1 MNRQR
6 PTPRKRFGLFSILIF
21 LGTLLV
27 YLLVFGVFEQAI
39 LGLSEAGE
47 RWLAIVLVV
56 LPVTAG
62 AILGAFG
69 LVRPGQNRLL
79 AVLGLVLNAL
89 FALFIR
95 FVLTVAG

>member
-6 PTPRKRFGLFSILIF
+6 PTPRKRIGLVSILIF

-27 YLLVFGVFEQAI
+27 YFLVFGVFESAI

-47 RWLAIVLVV
+47 RWLAIVLVA
-56 LPVTAG
+56 LPATAG
-62 AILGAFG
+62 LILGGLG

-79 AVLGLVLNAL
+79 AGIGVVLNGL
-89 FALFIR
+89 FALFILL
-95 FVLTVAG
+95 VLAIAG

>member
-6 PTPRKRFGLFSILIF
+6 PAPRKRFGLFSILIF

-62 AILGAFG
+62 LILGALG

-79 AVLGLVLNAL
+79 ATLGLFLNGL
-89 FALFIR
+89 FGLFILL
-95 FVLTVAG
+95 VLAIAG